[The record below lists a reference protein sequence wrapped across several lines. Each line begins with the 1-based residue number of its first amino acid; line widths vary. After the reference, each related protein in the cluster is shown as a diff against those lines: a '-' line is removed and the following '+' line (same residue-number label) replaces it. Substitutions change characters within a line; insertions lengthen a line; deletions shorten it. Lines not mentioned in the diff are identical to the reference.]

1 MSLRD
6 LVAGPGGGGSCAVPD
21 ERASSTNPLGRL
33 ADAVLGDRKGRHPEH
48 VGPRGAG
55 PGGSLNGPDAFADQF
70 LSEQRLRG
78 NLLGGDDA
86 GFSALPGQH
95 RGHPGGPPGGWAA
108 EFQQQRGAPPEGYRD
123 FSAPP
128 PMMPSVAPEHPAL
141 TAALHSAV
149 ADPSIAPASA
159 ATPPP
164 PDLTLTPREKTTI
177 RNRSAIMARHVHGMA
192 PEFELRARLGAALSP
207 LAIDPTP
214 EGAMDGPRQFA
225 MGGHPAMGGP
235 ALADA
240 SADSRAGW
248 VHEYRRNHRAQ
259 TQPAQHPGRWAD
271 DFARMSLAERNA
283 EANANIGAGAPER
296 CSEARAVDGGIQ
308 RAEGFGRG
316 RG

>member
-1 MSLRD
+1 MAEIESARASCVKGAHKIGRAMSLRD

-95 RGHPGGPPGGWAA
+95 RGHPGGQPGGWAA

-214 EGAMDGPRQFA
+214 EGAMDGN
-225 MGGHPAMGGP
+225 
-235 ALADA
+235 
-240 SADSRAGW
+240 SRWG
-248 VHEYRRNHRAQ
+248 
-259 TQPAQHPGRWAD
+259 
-271 DFARMSLAERNA
+271 
-283 EANANIGAGAPER
+283 
-296 CSEARAVDGGIQ
+296 DGTT
-308 RAEGFGRG
+308 RSPT
-316 RG
+316 

>member
-1 MSLRD
+1 ML
-6 LVAGPGGGGSCAVPD
+6 AG
-21 ERASSTNPLGRL
+21 ASEL
-33 ADAVLGDRKGRHPEH
+33 D
-48 VGPRGAG
+48 
-55 PGGSLNGPDAFADQF
+55 
-70 LSEQRLRG
+70 
-78 NLLGGDDA
+78 
-86 GFSALPGQH
+86 
-95 RGHPGGPPGGWAA
+95 
-108 EFQQQRGAPPEGYRD
+108 
-123 FSAPP
+123 APP

-283 EANANIGAGAPER
+283 EANANAAAALLHEMGGGGAGVASGAASSQGKAGELISPEAADFL
-296 CSEARAVDGGIQ
+296 ARIAARK
-308 RAEGFGRG
+308 RAEEAAAGGGNESAVPSAGEGQGEAKKR
-316 RG
+316 RTRWDS